1 MKTQQRLLALKKIQ
15 IAKINSFKITGG
27 DNDEL
32 PLSSIECLEQKSR
45 TISGNQTQTYTNA
58 IDCNEGADV

>member
-15 IAKINSFKITGG
+15 IAKINSFRIIGG
-27 DNDEL
+27 NDDL
-32 PLSSIECLEQKSR
+32 PLSSIECLAQKSR

-58 IDCNEGADV
+58 IDCEGTTNT